1 MADVAALARVSH
13 QTVSRVVNGDS
24 RVRPATAQRVNEA
37 IRELGYRR
45 NIAARL
51 LASSRSR
58 TVGVVT
64 WGSSQFG
71 PSQVVLGLEKA
82 ARSTDYRLS
91 FVSIAETTPEAVQS
105 AFDQLMENKP
115 EAIIVIVPHETV
127 LRIAQDVALDVP
139 TVRARGRPVADAADG
154 GRRQRAGRAAG
165 HPSPPRPRPHVR
177 RAPGRPARVERGDGP
192 DRGLAGRAART
203 PGCDVP
209 PLRWGGDWSAWSGY
223 RAGIAL
229 AREKDVTAVFAANDQ
244 MALGLCAALREQG
257 RRVPEDVSIVGFDDL
272 PEAEFFAP
280 RADHRAAGLLGAR
293 PARHGARRAGA
304 RRRGERL
311 GRPGA
316 DHARRAGVDGAA
328 AAVALTPV
336 ATVARFGNVAF
347 TCLTHGRVSANN
359 TSRRM

>member
-1 MADVAALARVSH
+1 MNQPRRPATMADVAALARVSH

-139 TVRARGRPVADAADG
+139 TVLLEGDLSRTPLTAGVDNVQGARLATRHLLDL
-154 GRRQRAGRAAG
+154 G
-165 HPSPPRPRPHVR
+165 HTSVVH
-177 RAPGRPARVERGDGP
+177 
-192 DRGLAGRAART
+192 LAGPPGWNEAMARIEGWRAELQSA
-203 PGCDVP
+203 GLHAP

-272 PEAEFFAP
+272 PESEFFAP
-280 RADHRAAGLLGAR
+280 ALTTVRQDFWELG
-293 PARHGARRAGA
+293 RRAMVLVERVLA
-304 RRRGERL
+304 GEENASVDL
-311 GRPGA
+311 VPTTLIV
-316 DHARRAGVDGAA
+316 RASTA
-328 AAVALTPV
+328 PPPP
-336 ATVARFGNVAF
+336 
-347 TCLTHGRVSANN
+347 SP
-359 TSRRM
+359 

>member
-154 GRRQRAGRAAG
+154 GRRQRPGRPAGDPA
-165 HPSPPRPRPHVR
+165 PPRPRPRVR
-177 RAPGRPARVERGDGP
+177 RAPGGSARLERGDGP
-192 DRGLAGRAART
+192 DRRLAGRAASRRVCT
-203 PGCDVP
+203 AP

-229 AREKDVTAVFAANDQ
+229 AREQDVTAVFAANDQ

-257 RRVPEDVSIVGFDDL
+257 AGC
-272 PEAEFFAP
+272 P
-280 RADHRAAGLLGAR
+280 RTSASSGSTTCRSRSSSPPPLTTVRQDFWELG
-293 PARHGARRAGA
+293 RRAMVLVERVLA
-304 RRRGERL
+304 GEENAD

-316 DHARRAGVDGAA
+316 DHARRARV
-328 AAVALTPV
+328 
-336 ATVARFGNVAF
+336 
-347 TCLTHGRVSANN
+347 HGRRPPPIA
-359 TSRRM
+359 RRVRVAVWRR

>member
-13 QTVSRVVNGDS
+13 QTVSRVVNRDA
-24 RVRPATAQRVNEA
+24 RVRPETAQRVNEA

-127 LRIAQDVALDVP
+127 LRIAQDIALDVP
-139 TVRARGRPVADAADG
+139 TVVLEGRPLAYAAHG
-154 GRRQRAGRAAG
+154 GRRQRPGRAAG
-165 HPSPPRPRPHVR
+165 DPSPARPRPHLG
-177 RAPGRPARVERGDGP
+177 RAPGRPTGWNEAMARIEGWRAELQDG
-192 DRGLAGRAART
+192 GF
-203 PGCDVP
+203 DVP

-229 AREKDVTAVFAANDQ
+229 AREKDVTAIFAANDQ

-257 RRVPEDVSIVGFDDL
+257 RRVPDDVSIVGFDDL

-280 RADHRAAGLLGAR
+280 ALTTVRQDFWEPAAGRWCSSSGCS
-293 PARHGARRAGA
+293 PARRTRRWTWCRPRSSSA
-304 RRRGERL
+304 RRRLR
-311 GRPGA
+311 RI
-316 DHARRAGVDGAA
+316 RRAD
-328 AAVALTPV
+328 ALDRT
-336 ATVARFGNVAF
+336 R
-347 TCLTHGRVSANN
+347 LRANPLPP
-359 TSRRM
+359 

>member
-1 MADVAALARVSH
+1 M
-13 QTVSRVVNGDS
+13 
-24 RVRPATAQRVNEA
+24 
-37 IRELGYRR
+37 
-45 NIAARL
+45 
-51 LASSRSR
+51 
-58 TVGVVT
+58 VT

-139 TVRARGRPVADAADG
+139 TVLLEGDLSRTPLTAGVDNVQGARLATRHLLDL
-154 GRRQRAGRAAG
+154 G
-165 HPSPPRPRPHVR
+165 HTSVVH
-177 RAPGRPARVERGDGP
+177 
-192 DRGLAGRAART
+192 LAGPPGWNEAMARIEGWRAELQSA
-203 PGCDVP
+203 GLHAP

-272 PEAEFFAP
+272 PESEFFAP
-280 RADHRAAGLLGAR
+280 ALTTVRQDFWELG
-293 PARHGARRAGA
+293 RRAMVLVERVLA
-304 RRRGERL
+304 GEENASVDL
-311 GRPGA
+311 VPTTLIV
-316 DHARRAGVDGAA
+316 RASTA
-328 AAVALTPV
+328 PPPP
-336 ATVARFGNVAF
+336 
-347 TCLTHGRVSANN
+347 SP
-359 TSRRM
+359 

>member
-139 TVRARGRPVADAADG
+139 TVLLEGDLSRTPLTAGVDNVQGARLATRHLLDLGHTSVVHLAGPPGWNEAMARIEGWRAEL
-154 GRRQRAGRAAG
+154 QAAG
-165 HPSPPRPRPHVR
+165 LH
-177 RAPGRPARVERGDGP
+177 A
-192 DRGLAGRAART
+192 
-203 PGCDVP
+203 P

-272 PEAEFFAP
+272 PESEFFAP
-280 RADHRAAGLLGAR
+280 AADHGAAGLLGAR

-304 RRRGERL
+304 RGRGERL

-316 DHARRAGVDGAA
+316 DHADRAGVHGSAA
-328 AAVALTPV
+328 ARRPDPCPV
-336 ATVARFGNVAF
+336 AVRKRCVHLLDARP
-347 TCLTHGRVSANN
+347 CER
-359 TSRRM
+359 